1 MLALI
6 QFHQF
11 IIQYGQLVGH
21 QYSMLAVK
29 SMHASYTQGMATPL
43 TNKILD
49 MFREDVSCLEARNQ
63 LLRSDKE
70 RKGCAAA

>member
-1 MLALI
+1 MLTLI

-29 SMHASYTQGMATPL
+29 AMHSGYMQRMATPL
-43 TNKILD
+43 TNKKILD
-49 MFREDVSCLEARNQ
+49 AFREDVSCLEARNQ
-63 LLRSDKE
+63 LLRNMEK
-70 RKGCAAA
+70 RAGATV

>member
-11 IIQYGQLVGH
+11 IIQYGQLAGH

-63 LLRSDKE
+63 LLKNTDGRI
-70 RKGCAAA
+70 GAAAA

>member
-11 IIQYGQLVGH
+11 TIQYGQLAGH

-63 LLRSDKE
+63 LLKNTDGRI
-70 RKGCAAA
+70 GAAAA

>member
-1 MLALI
+1 MLTLI

-29 SMHASYTQGMATPL
+29 SMHASYMQGMATPL

-63 LLRSDKE
+63 LLKNTDGRI
-70 RKGCAAA
+70 GAAAA

>member
-1 MLALI
+1 MLTLI

-29 SMHASYTQGMATPL
+29 AMHSGYMQGMATPL

-49 MFREDVSCLEARNQ
+49 AFREDVSCLEARNQ
-63 LLRSDKE
+63 LLRNMEK
-70 RKGCAAA
+70 RAGATV

>member
-1 MLALI
+1 MLTLI

-63 LLRSDKE
+63 LLKNTDGRI
-70 RKGCAAA
+70 GAAAA

>member
-1 MLALI
+1 MLTLI

-29 SMHASYTQGMATPL
+29 AMHSGYMQGMATPL

-49 MFREDVSCLEARNQ
+49 TFREDVSCLEARNQ
-63 LLRSDKE
+63 LLRNMEK
-70 RKGCAAA
+70 RAGATV

>member
-1 MLALI
+1 MLTLI

-11 IIQYGQLVGH
+11 VIQYGQLMGH

-29 SMHASYTQGMATPL
+29 TMHSGYMQGMTTPL

-49 MFREDVSCLEARNQ
+49 TFREDVSCLEARNQ
-63 LLRSDKE
+63 LLKNTDGRI
-70 RKGCAAA
+70 GAAAA

>member
-1 MLALI
+1 MLTLI

-63 LLRSDKE
+63 LLKNTDGRI
-70 RKGCAAA
+70 GGVAA

>member
-1 MLALI
+1 MLTLI

-29 SMHASYTQGMATPL
+29 AMHSGYMQGMATPL
-43 TNKILD
+43 TNKKILD
-49 MFREDVSCLEARNQ
+49 AFREDVSCLEARNQ
-63 LLRSDKE
+63 LLRNMEK
-70 RKGCAAA
+70 RAGATV